1 MGGVRGWSEIPS
13 CCQVETIGLCLRER
27 WQGGGRDGVARPRQ
41 ELVAFS
47 LPTCSLIHGFCQQW
61 TGSWVHLTG
70 DFLVLVF
77 SLFLSLSLSSLSL
90 NLFALLWK
98 RLKCQKLSSH
108 EISPGAGDVVY
119 HQLL

>member
-1 MGGVRGWSEIPS
+1 MLLMVLFLFPCPFPQFTLEKLWF
-13 CCQVETIGLCLRER
+13 C
-27 WQGGGRDGVARPRQ
+27 GGGF
-41 ELVAFS
+41 FS
-47 LPTCSLIHGFCQQW
+47 PHLFAYTWVRQQW

-77 SLFLSLSLSSLSL
+77 FSLPLYLSLSFLSLY
-90 NLFALLWK
+90 LFALLWK

>member
-1 MGGVRGWSEIPS
+1 MLLMVLFFFSPCPFPQSTLEKLWFCGGGV
-13 CCQVETIGLCLRER
+13 
-27 WQGGGRDGVARPRQ
+27 
-41 ELVAFS
+41 FS
-47 LPTCSLIHGFCQQW
+47 PHLFAYTWVRQQW

-70 DFLVLVF
+70 GFLVLVF
-77 SLFLSLSLSSLSL
+77 FSLPLSLSPSSLSL
-90 NLFALLWK
+90 NLFVLLWK

>member
-1 MGGVRGWSEIPS
+1 
-13 CCQVETIGLCLRER
+13 
-27 WQGGGRDGVARPRQ
+27 
-41 ELVAFS
+41 
-47 LPTCSLIHGFCQQW
+47 
-61 TGSWVHLTG
+61 
-70 DFLVLVF
+70 
-77 SLFLSLSLSSLSL
+77 LSL

>member
-1 MGGVRGWSEIPS
+1 MLLMVPFFFSPYPSPNLLLKLWFCGGSFFSPHLFAYTWVR
-13 CCQVETIGLCLRER
+13 
-27 WQGGGRDGVARPRQ
+27 
-41 ELVAFS
+41 
-47 LPTCSLIHGFCQQW
+47 QQW

-70 DFLVLVF
+70 GFLVLVF
-77 SLFLSLSLSSLSL
+77 FSLPLSLSPSSLSL
-90 NLFALLWK
+90 NLFVLLWK